1 MLYNRAVKVISS
13 AQYYRCNV
21 HSNRKMHNFYIF
33 GMAFGWN
40 KSVQKVLKSAISWSR
55 QHELSSNLKST
66 SQLTNLLPDQLKVIM
81 FGNHGW
87 LVVGLGTCIRVSP
100 SLGSGNSWVS
110 WMIVVYC
117 KQRNNIIIKVNL
129 LSRFPDRST
138 QIGGMIDSYL
148 QCKSNMSDESVHLL
162 FSANRFLFHWDTGS
176 SNIQKCNSCHSNS
189 FNRPFLCFTLSN
201 FHVANHVT

>member
-1 MLYNRAVKVISS
+1 
-13 AQYYRCNV
+13 
-21 HSNRKMHNFYIF
+21 
-33 GMAFGWN
+33 MAFGWN

-55 QHELSSNLKST
+55 QHELSLNLKST

-87 LVVGLGTCIRVSP
+87 LVVGLGTCIWVSP

-110 WMIVVYC
+110 QMIVVYC
-117 KQRNNIIIKVNL
+117 KHRNNIIIKVNL

-176 SNIQKCNSCHSNS
+176 
-189 FNRPFLCFTLSN
+189 
-201 FHVANHVT
+201 